1 LIESITGRLVEKLP
15 TSVVIDNSGIGYK
28 AHVPLST
35 YHKLPEKPKEVTLFT
50 HLVVKEESVALYG
63 FFTLEEREIFWSL
76 TSIAGIGPKGALSI
90 LSQITSLRD
99 FKLAIG
105 RGEVNFLTKF
115 SGIGKK
121 TAERIILELKER
133 YKVLEEDQVFFQEK
147 DQIFFEEALMAL
159 VSLGFKKNQ
168 ALIALSKVKENLPQ
182 IKNVE
187 EIIRKSLSYL

>member
-28 AHVPLST
+28 AHIPLST

-50 HLVVKEESVALYG
+50 HLVIKEESVTLYG
-63 FFTLEEREIFWSL
+63 FFTLEEREVFWSL
-76 TSIAGIGPKGALSI
+76 TSIAGIGPKSALSI
-90 LSQITSLRD
+90 LSQITSLKD

>member
-1 LIESITGRLVEKLP
+1 MIESITGRLVEKLP